1 MSLLLSDEEFEN
13 YCEEDYFFG
22 AEETKSFNKV
32 YALVI
37 YDITD
42 NKKRTRFAK
51 FMNGFGTRVQ
61 KSCFEV
67 MIPEAAFKKMM
78 KGIGKYP
85 KAEDSVR
92 VYRLTGKSQVYKW
105 GRDGPME
112 EDEVI
117 IL

>member
-1 MSLLLSDEEFEN
+1 MSLLLSDEESEN
-13 YCEEDYFFG
+13 YLEDYFFG
-22 AEETKSFNKV
+22 VEESRRSTKV

-42 NKKRTRFAK
+42 NKKRTKFAK

-67 MIPEAAFKKMM
+67 MVPESSFKKMM
-78 KGIGKYP
+78 KKIGSFP
-85 KAEDSVR
+85 EADDSVR

-105 GRDGPME
+105 DRDGSME
-112 EDEVI
+112 EDDVI